1 LASAHF
7 HIVAQRR
14 LNYASGFW
22 VAQRSAAIN
31 RLIDGRGFREGITMK
46 LHRVYFLF
54 LLSLLFV
61 FHYSA
66 AQSPPAFDLVITN
79 GHIIDG
85 TGSPWYSGDLGIR
98 DGKVAAI
105 GNLAAAPRKRTID
118 AVGKVVAPGFIDMLG
133 QSELTILVDP
143 RLPSKIYQGITT
155 EITGEGGS
163 IAPLND
169 AIIES
174 DRSEYE
180 HYKITADWRTFR
192 QYFARIE
199 KQGMGINLA
208 SYVGATQV
216 RRMVLGDADVQPT
229 PEQLE
234 QMKAL
239 VRDAMKDGAVGVSTS
254 LEYAPAPYAR
264 TDELI
269 ALAAEGG
276 KFGGI
281 YATHMRNESDSVL
294 EAIDEALRIGREA
307 HVPVEIWHIKV
318 AGKNNWGRMP
328 QVVAKINAA
337 RAAGAD
343 VSANT
348 YAYTA
353 WFNDL
358 SAFIPQW
365 AHDGGTAKMVE
376 RLKDPAMREHIR
388 KDLLTPSKDW
398 DNEWQE
404 IPDPSAIMIGVVQN
418 PKLLPLEGKR
428 LSEIA
433 SLWNKDPMDTLFDFL
448 IEDPNT
454 GVAVFGMS
462 QPDVTLALQQ
472 PWVSIDNDSSGTS
485 PEGLLGQEHPHP
497 RAYGTFPCI
506 FRKYVREDK
515 TLTLEDAI
523 RKMSALPAQRM
534 RLTDRGVLKAGMWAD
549 VVIFDPATIH
559 DLATFDNP
567 NQLSEGMEYVLV
579 NGVPVID
586 QGKMTGALPGKVL
599 RGAGYVP

>member
-1 LASAHF
+1 MR
-7 HIVAQRR
+7 VR
-14 LNYASGFW
+14 
-22 VAQRSAAIN
+22 
-31 RLIDGRGFREGITMK
+31 K
-46 LHRVYFLF
+46 LSLWRAMT
-54 LLSLLFV
+54 LLFV
-61 FHYSA
+61 TA
-66 AQSPPAFDLVITN
+66 CRLQAQTSTAFDLVVTN
-79 GHIIDG
+79 GRIIDG

-118 AVGKVVAPGFIDMLG
+118 AAGKVVAPGFIDMLG
-133 QSELTILVDP
+133 QSELSILVDP

-155 EITGEGGS
+155 EITGEGDS

-169 AIIES
+169 AIILS
-174 DRSEYE
+174 DRPTYE
-180 HYKITADWRTFR
+180 HYHITPDWRTFR
-192 QYFARIE
+192 QYFARLE

-208 SYVGATQV
+208 CYVGATAV
-216 RRMVLGDADVQPT
+216 RRMVLGDENKQPS

-234 QMKAL
+234 QMKTL
-239 VRDAMKDGAVGVSTS
+239 VRNAMKDGAVGVSTA
-254 LEYAPAPYAR
+254 LEYAPAPYAK

-269 ALAAEGG
+269 ALAGEGG

-281 YATHMRNESDSVL
+281 YSTHMRNESDSVL
-294 EAIDEALRIGREA
+294 DAIDEALRIGREA
-307 HVPVEIWHIKV
+307 RVPVEIWHLKV

-328 QVVAKINAA
+328 EVVAKINAA
-337 RAAGAD
+337 RAGGAD
-343 VSANT
+343 VTADT

-353 WFNDL
+353 WFNDF

-365 AHDGGTAKMVE
+365 AHDGGTAKLVQ
-376 RLKDPAMREHIR
+376 RLKDPATRERIR
-388 KDLLTPSKDW
+388 KDMLTPSKDW

-404 IPDPSAIMIGVVQN
+404 IPGPDAVMIGVVQN
-418 PKLLPLEGKR
+418 PAMLPLQGKR

-433 SLWNKDPMDTLFDFL
+433 KLWNKDPLDALFDFL

-472 PWVSIDNDSSGTS
+472 PWVAIDNDSSGTS
-485 PEGLLGQEHPHP
+485 PEGILGQEHPHP
-497 RAYGTFPCI
+497 RAYGTFPRI
-506 FRKYVREDK
+506 LKKYVREEK
-515 TLTLEDAI
+515 ALTLEDAL
-523 RKMSALPAQRM
+523 RKFSALPAQRL

-549 VVIFDPATIH
+549 VVIFDPATVQ

-567 NQLSEGMEYVLV
+567 NQLSEGMDYVLV
-579 NGVPVID
+579 NGVPVIE

-599 RGAGYVP
+599 RGPGYAP